1 MQRGGSPRRSSFVG
15 AASRAASA
23 RLKFCFFLSE
33 LLALSQRRTV
43 ATIFFCDPQL
53 AHYIA
58 ANPPDDDMGDSGS
71 DDEDTSWE
79 SKWTEKQEKYK
90 AYAVS
95 KLQKHLAEIQEDIDK
110 YDVKLEKLR
119 KKGAPRST
127 ATAPRLALL
136 TRRLRPPRRAQKR
149 RARRTRRRERK

>member
-1 MQRGGSPRRSSFVG
+1 
-15 AASRAASA
+15 
-23 RLKFCFFLSE
+23 
-33 LLALSQRRTV
+33 
-43 ATIFFCDPQL
+43 
-53 AHYIA
+53 
-58 ANPPDDDMGDSGS
+58 MGDSGS

-149 RARRTRRRERK
+149 RARRTRRRARK

>member
-1 MQRGGSPRRSSFVG
+1 
-15 AASRAASA
+15 
-23 RLKFCFFLSE
+23 
-33 LLALSQRRTV
+33 
-43 ATIFFCDPQL
+43 
-53 AHYIA
+53 
-58 ANPPDDDMGDSGS
+58 MGDSGS

-119 KKGAPRST
+119 KKGKRGTEKKFIVELIQKKDAGDDDTTEEAKKAKELAAQLARSG
-127 ATAPRLALL
+127 LG
-136 TRRLRPPRRAQKR
+136 
-149 RARRTRRRERK
+149 

>member
-1 MQRGGSPRRSSFVG
+1 MTLNFFFAEFLCFAPGLQQSLARARHNWRVQHRWHARG
-15 AASRAASA
+15 
-23 RLKFCFFLSE
+23 
-33 LLALSQRRTV
+33 
-43 ATIFFCDPQL
+43 TIFFCDARL
-53 AHYIA
+53 APYLE
-58 ANPPDDDMGDSGS
+58 MGS
-71 DDEDTSWE
+71 DSDSDGGGDASWE

-119 KKGAPRST
+119 KKGAPRSA
-127 ATAPRLALL
+127 ATAPRRALL

-149 RARRTRRRERK
+149 RARRTRRRARK

>member
-1 MQRGGSPRRSSFVG
+1 MCFRSSPANCV
-15 AASRAASA
+15 A
-23 RLKFCFFLSE
+23 LSE
-33 LLALSQRRTV
+33 RRTV

-71 DDEDTSWE
+71 DDEDASWE

-95 KLQKHLAEIQEDIDK
+95 KLQKHLAEIQQLNVGTFTTPATIREQPSIASDSTK
-110 YDVKLEKLR
+110 SRKL
-119 KKGAPRST
+119 
-127 ATAPRLALL
+127 
-136 TRRLRPPRRAQKR
+136 
-149 RARRTRRRERK
+149 

>member
-1 MQRGGSPRRSSFVG
+1 
-15 AASRAASA
+15 
-23 RLKFCFFLSE
+23 
-33 LLALSQRRTV
+33 
-43 ATIFFCDPQL
+43 
-53 AHYIA
+53 
-58 ANPPDDDMGDSGS
+58 MGDSGS

-119 KKGAPRST
+119 KKGAPRSA
-127 ATAPRLALL
+127 ATAPRRALL

>member
-1 MQRGGSPRRSSFVG
+1 M
-15 AASRAASA
+15 
-23 RLKFCFFLSE
+23 LS
-33 LLALSQRRTV
+33 LLLERNRVALSQRRTV

-119 KKGAPRST
+119 KKGAPRSA
-127 ATAPRLALL
+127 ATAPRRALL

>member
-1 MQRGGSPRRSSFVG
+1 
-15 AASRAASA
+15 
-23 RLKFCFFLSE
+23 
-33 LLALSQRRTV
+33 
-43 ATIFFCDPQL
+43 
-53 AHYIA
+53 
-58 ANPPDDDMGDSGS
+58 MGDSGS

-110 YDVKLEKLR
+110 YEVKLEKLR
-119 KKGAPRST
+119 KKGAPRSA
-127 ATAPRLALL
+127 ATALRRALL

>member
-1 MQRGGSPRRSSFVG
+1 MG
-15 AASRAASA
+15 
-23 RLKFCFFLSE
+23 RLKFWLS
-33 LLALSQRRTV
+33 LLLERNCVALSQRRTV

-58 ANPPDDDMGDSGS
+58 DNPPDDDMGDSGS

-119 KKGAPRST
+119 KKGAPRSA
-127 ATAPRLALL
+127 ATARAAPCSRAACG
-136 TRRLRPPRRAQKR
+136 RRRAQKR

>member
-1 MQRGGSPRRSSFVG
+1 MGT
-15 AASRAASA
+15 
-23 RLKFCFFLSE
+23 RLELCFRFFFE
-33 LLALSQRRTV
+33 RNRVALSQRRTA

-110 YDVKLEKLR
+110 YEVKLEKLR
-119 KKGAPRST
+119 KKGAPR
-127 ATAPRLALL
+127 PP
-136 TRRLRPPRRAQKR
+136 PPRRAAPCSRAPAAAARAQKR
-149 RARRTRRRERK
+149 RARRTRRRARK